1 MEPTPTAAPAP
12 THTLSLTGRF
22 SLLSTR
28 LHGLRPTTGAAH
40 ARPTPAPTYPNSH
53 LGRRTTGRQ
62 RPRLKSGYVP
72 RTPSCSPRWRQR
84 RSANSASG
92 PSNTCTTRGRRY
104 SRCWRPP
111 LIAPPNG
118 TTEKRCSSWPEVKMA
133 GRSSSSP
140 TQPRWNYLGTRTN
153 IATEYTG
160 PLPQG
165 YTIGTGNPVW
175 LSAASPDGARGSFII
190 EAAEPP
196 GPTVTTLEDIRSKI
210 AWVYGG
216 EGIEGYDSCLRSGL
230 ANIRFVRDREAYD
243 GEPWVRT
250 TSERIPFGQGAGFVV
265 YERDSAYG
273 DHVYWRVWLTGKDA
287 NLFDAQIVDD
297 DDDPANGFKHTITT
311 SRPLPGGTYR
321 FVQHEQ
327 CGLRCRATTPDPGFE
342 WVVMVGGRST
352 DARP

>member
-1 MEPTPTAAPAP
+1 MLASLVSETAGQLRFRAIYYLHDTGPAVFTVPASTP
-12 THTLSLTGRF
+12 
-22 SLLSTR
+22 
-28 LHGLRPTTGAAH
+28 
-40 ARPTPAPTYPNSH
+40 
-53 LGRRTTGRQ
+53 
-62 RPRLKSGYVP
+62 
-72 RTPSCSPRWRQR
+72 
-84 RSANSASG
+84 
-92 PSNTCTTRGRRY
+92 
-104 SRCWRPP
+104 
-111 LIAPPNG
+111 
-118 TTEKRCSSWPEVKMA
+118 
-133 GRSSSSP
+133 GRS
-140 TQPRWNYLGTRTN
+140 TQWDDREAVLFLARSEDGGTEFKFADTTRWNYLPDGGH
-153 IATEYTG
+153 IARKYTG
-160 PLPQG
+160 PLPAG
-165 YTIGTGNPVW
+165 YTIGTRNPVW
-175 LSAASPDGARGSFII
+175 LPAVSRDGARGSFIL
-190 EAAEPP
+190 EADEPP
-196 GPTVTTLEDIRSKI
+196 GPTVATFAEIRSKI

-265 YERDSAYG
+265 YERNSAYG

-327 CGLRCRATTPDPGFE
+327 LWFEVPCNYTRPGFE